1 MEKTEFKL
9 AAPIQAHGEE
19 ISVLQIR
26 RPTVAEIRTIKV
38 LPYNL
43 GETMLPVLDM
53 EAACKYLAICAGIP
67 PGSVNQLELSD
78 LNTLA
83 WQVVGF
89 FMPSNTE
96 APKT

>member
-19 ISVLQIR
+19 VSVLNIR
-26 RPTVAEIRTIKV
+26 RPTVAEIRALKV
-38 LPYNL
+38 LPYTL

-53 EAACKYLAICAGIP
+53 EAACKYLAICAAIP
-67 PGSVNQLELSD
+67 ASSVNQLELSD

-96 APKT
+96 APTT